1 LTENDRERP
10 AGAVL
15 QMAALPAPLPMPAA
29 HYRRVE
35 RRRSARVTLSVPLRV
50 DGQDLSGEGF
60 VVETHTH
67 TVSQHGCLL
76 RLDREV
82 LLGQSLVLMNQHTRQ
97 SIQARVVSTRRH
109 KDGHRYIGVE
119 FISRRTDFWRITFS
133 KPGAKSL
140 KRY

>member
-1 LTENDRERP
+1 
-10 AGAVL
+10 
-15 QMAALPAPLPMPAA
+15 MPTA

-50 DGQDLSGEGF
+50 DGQDLSGENF

-76 RLDREV
+76 LLDREV

-119 FISRRTDFWRITFS
+119 FISRRTDFWRIAFS